1 MADKSE
7 TPPTKPFDFS
17 VMALLP
23 VRPCNTPEDADPI
36 PYEAT
41 EAYALEMQKKRR
53 DALVEKVEKGLLT
66 PEQAE
71 QEALEG
77 KIGPLA
83 SRLGDLSAFTEEMD
97 FWTLEMTATW
107 IDTLLAEAVHRHYY
121 PSYAGKRVWGKTNKY
136 YSAENDSSYWDW
148 DKRKPADAIQCYGLH
163 VLQDTYFGDSYVDF
177 DGETKHFPRLE
188 TFFPKLQKHLKQGE
202 ITATGELEASLYFER
217 RDIRPEEWESA
228 TFDLT
233 GAVGPRLRTKRN
245 VFYQKISFRSQGL
258 LKFYSGNIILR
269 PNPCRIFPWKAK
281 IEIEPGYK
289 SLIVARLRQ
298 CFPRGIPDRRPK
310 KILYPELMNALG
322 PQLATRW
329 WTMPGAQDT
338 VKKEEAF
345 RTAIN
350 RILDKAVDK
359 TPIVFDD
366 SC

>member
-1 MADKSE
+1 MTDKSE
-7 TPPTKPFDFS
+7 TPLAKPFDFS

-23 VRPCNTPEDADPI
+23 ARPCNTPEDADPI

-41 EAYALEMQKKRR
+41 EAYALEMEKKRR

-77 KIGPLA
+77 RIGPLA

-121 PSYAGKRVWGKTNKY
+121 PSYAGKRVWCKTKT
-136 YSAENDSSYWDW
+136 YSSFKPNRPYWSR
-148 DKRKPADAIQCYGLH
+148 DKQEPEDAMERYELH
-163 VLQDTYFGDSYVDF
+163 TLQDTYFGDSYVDF

-202 ITATGELEASLYFER
+202 ITATGELAASLYFER
-217 RDIRPEEWESA
+217 RDIRREEWESA

-233 GAVGPRLRTKRN
+233 GAVGPRLHTKHN
-245 VFYQKISFRSQGL
+245 VVYQKISFRSQGL
-258 LKFYSGNIILR
+258 LKFYSGSVILR
-269 PNPCRIFPWKAK
+269 PNPCRIFPWKTK

-322 PQLATRW
+322 PELAARW

-350 RILDKAVDK
+350 RILDKAIDK